1 MSRSAGLD
9 LPKLL
14 ALVKERALLL
24 AAVALVAA
32 GVALVVSLGQSERFK
47 ATAVLL
53 FGGGPGAE
61 NLIEGGSSDTGEAPE
76 QSTATNVALASLDT
90 VAVRVK
96 RRLQTSATLDELK
109 DAVDIEAQ
117 GLSNLVDLTA
127 EWSTANGAAR
137 LATTFAEEVVAL
149 RRGIARAEIQQAI
162 NALNR
167 SIAARPPDS
176 PELEELRLRVSQL
189 VALKAAE
196 TGDVRL
202 AERATPPEN
211 PSSPRPLFNAIAAGL
226 VALIVALGAVVLRAA
241 FDQRIRD
248 ERELAALAAAPVL
261 ARIPEVARSWRF
273 LPTSAKDEDAAFYE
287 AIQFLRLNVQRAR
300 PRGEGVVL
308 AVTSPTAG
316 DGKTTLVAWLA
327 QSLAFNEA
335 EVVAVDCDLRS
346 PMLHTYFD
354 SPDEVAGGLPNLR
367 VVRADDEDMLLL
379 SLTGQEPLQD
389 MFGELRGSADYVLV
403 DTSPV
408 ASVAHASAVAA
419 AADGVILVV
428 DLGRIR
434 RKDLLVA
441 TEQLAN
447 ARAKVIGI
455 VLNRVSS
462 DLPAYYPPGDQVRES
477 DTATNP

>member
-1 MSRSAGLD
+1 MSRSGMD

-14 ALVKERALLL
+14 ALVKARAGLL
-24 AAVALVAA
+24 AAITLVAA
-32 GVALVVSLGQSERFK
+32 GLALVVSLAQSDRYK

-53 FGGGPGAE
+53 FGGTPRAE
-61 NLIEGGSSDTGEAPE
+61 SLIEGDTSETDEAPE
-76 QSTATNVALASLDT
+76 QSSATNVALASLDR
-90 VAVRVK
+90 VVVRVK
-96 RRLQTSATLDELK
+96 RRLRTSATLDELK

-117 GLSNLVDLTA
+117 GLSDLVDLTA
-127 EWSTANGAAR
+127 EWSTADGAAR

-149 RRGIARAEIQQAI
+149 RRGMARAEIQRAI
-162 NALNR
+162 DALNR
-167 SIAARPPDS
+167 TIARQPQNTDEVAA
-176 PELEELRLRVSQL
+176 LRQRVSEL
-189 VALKAAE
+189 VVLKAVQ
-196 TGDVRL
+196 TSDVRL
-202 AERATPPEN
+202 AERATPPDS
-211 PSSPRPLFNAIAAGL
+211 PSSPRPVFNAMAAGF
-226 VALIVALGAVVLRAA
+226 VALVVALGALVLRAA

-248 ERELAALAAAPVL
+248 ERELAALIPAPVL
-261 ARIPEVARSWRF
+261 ARIPAVARSWRF
-273 LPTSAKDEDAAFYE
+273 LPTGRRDEDASFYE
-287 AIQFLRLNVQRAR
+287 AIEFLRLNVQRVK
-300 PRGEGVVL
+300 PRERGVVL

-346 PMLHTYFD
+346 PTLHTYFD
-354 SPDEVAGGLPNLR
+354 AEDEVAGGLPNLR

-379 SLTGQEPLQD
+379 SLTGQEPLQG
-389 MFGELRGSADYVLV
+389 MFDELRGRADYVLV

-428 DLGRIR
+428 DLGRLR
-434 RKDLLVA
+434 RKELMVA

-447 ARAKVIGI
+447 ARAKVIGA

-462 DLPAYYPPGDQVRES
+462 HVPAYYPSGEQVRES
-477 DTATNP
+477 DIASNP